1 MIKEFAFG
9 TANRH
14 HFQDAEKMQDWKK
27 LDKDTFVSLY
37 DYDDYVVEYYT
48 KTKSLSGFDGMIYIP
63 DEFILDVDASS
74 IEKGLEKLHELN
86 ELLATF
92 DIPSYKYFSGTGF
105 HVHIPGKAFRWKP
118 SSKLHINVKEV
129 LTNAGI
135 FNYAD
140 PSVTDKTR
148 IIRLINTKNSKSNL
162 YKVWLP
168 NWKTMTVEEIEVYAK
183 SPKPEPL
190 DELHCEPVFDVLEK
204 PSKKKESIKI
214 SQGRNPDP
222 VNHTC
227 IQKMMHGV
235 TTGKRHMVALRLA
248 AYLRWRFPEDVVRM
262 LMENWRMKVS
272 SPDNVFNKTEMDN
285 LVEGCYSGH
294 GGNGYRYGCHD
305 SIMDEYCDSTC
316 KLYKAKKSQT
326 TMDAAKMEEVMV
338 KFFED
343 QSEPINLGKL
353 YGKHFPVYPGEV
365 VIIQAPPASMK
376 TMLLQNWMVQ
386 LKRPTYFLE
395 MEMSPRQIWSR
406 FVQIE
411 MGWTEEELVSHYKQ
425 FRNGMEDKFKWLIVD
440 YSAPYANEIEKRITM
455 LPRKPELVVVDHIGL
470 MRSKQHDNN
479 MKVEDVSQ
487 ALMELAVKHNVVVIA
502 VSEISKSAFIEGM
515 NIASSKGSFRIAYN
529 ANKVLSLTPF
539 RNKKGLIEMLELD
552 TTKNREKEYL
562 HVKLNVNNL
571 RIEA

>member
-9 TANRH
+9 TSNRH
-14 HFQDAEKMQDWKK
+14 HFQDAKKMQDWKK

-48 KTKSLSGFDGMIYIP
+48 RNKSLSGFDGMIYIP
-63 DEFILDVDASS
+63 DEFILDVDASD
-74 IEKGLEKLHELN
+74 IEKGLDKVDGLN
-86 ELLATF
+86 QLLETL
-92 DIPSYKYFSGTGF
+92 DIPSYVYFSGTGF
-105 HVHIPGKAFRWKP
+105 HVHIPGTAFRWKP
-118 SSKLHINVKEV
+118 SKGLHLNVKDV

-148 IIRLINTKNSKSNL
+148 IIRLANTRNSKSNL

-168 NWKTMTVEEIEVYAK
+168 NWSTMTVEEIEERAK
-183 SPKPEPL
+183 FYKDEPAEGL
-190 DELHCEPVFDVLEK
+190 YCEPVFDVLERQT
-204 PSKKKESIKI
+204 KKEEPVKLF
-214 SQGRNPDP
+214 QGRNPDP

-235 TTGKRHMVALRLA
+235 TQGRRHMVALRLA
-248 AYLRWRFPEDVVRM
+248 AYLRWRFPEDIVRM
-262 LMENWRMKVS
+262 IMENWRVKVS
-272 SPDNVFNKTEMDN
+272 TQDSPFKKIEMDN
-285 LVEGCYSGH
+285 LIEGCYSGH
-294 GGNGYRYGCHD
+294 GGNGYRYGCND
-305 SIMDEYCDSTC
+305 TIMDEHCDSTC

-353 YGKHFPVYPGEV
+353 YGRDFPVYPGEV

-386 LKRPTYFLE
+386 LRKPTYFLE

-411 MGWTEEELVSHYKQ
+411 MGWTEEELKAHYSQ
-425 FRNGMEDKFKWLIVD
+425 FRNGMEEKFKWLIVD

-455 LPRKPELVVVDHIGL
+455 MPRKPELVVVDHMGL
-470 MRSKQHDNN
+470 MRSRQHDNN

-502 VSEISKSAFIEGM
+502 VSEISKTAFNEGM

-539 RNKKGLIEMLELD
+539 RNKEGLIEMLELD

-571 RIEA
+571 RIEV

>member
-27 LDKDTFVSLY
+27 LDKDTFISLY

-48 KTKSLSGFDGMIYIP
+48 KTKSLSGFDGMIYMP
-63 DEFILDVDASS
+63 DEFILDVDGSS
-74 IEKGLEKLHELN
+74 IEKGLEKLHGLN
-86 ELLATF
+86 DLLETL
-92 DIPSYKYFSGTGF
+92 DIPSYKYFNGTGF
-105 HVHIPGKAFRWKP
+105 HIHIPGTAFRWKP
-118 SSKLHINVKEV
+118 STGLHLNVKDK
-129 LTNAGI
+129 LTSAGV

-168 NWKTMTVEEIEVYAK
+168 KWSTMTVEEIQEYAK
-183 SPKPEPL
+183 FHKPEPI
-190 DELHCEPVFDVLEK
+190 DELYCEPVFDVLERGT
-204 PSKKKESIKI
+204 KKEEPILV

-235 TTGKRHMVALRLA
+235 TTGQRHMVALRLA

-262 LMENWRMKVS
+262 LMESWRMKVS
-272 SPDNVFNKTEMDN
+272 SIENPFKKTEMDN

-353 YGKHFPVYPGEV
+353 YGKNFPVYPGEV

-386 LKRPTYFLE
+386 LKKPTYFLE

-411 MGWTEEELVSHYKQ
+411 MGWNEEELVSHYKQ
-425 FRNGMEDKFKWLIVD
+425 FRNGMEEKFKW
-440 YSAPYANEIEKRITM
+440 
-455 LPRKPELVVVDHIGL
+455 
-470 MRSKQHDNN
+470 
-479 MKVEDVSQ
+479 
-487 ALMELAVKHNVVVIA
+487 
-502 VSEISKSAFIEGM
+502 
-515 NIASSKGSFRIAYN
+515 
-529 ANKVLSLTPF
+529 
-539 RNKKGLIEMLELD
+539 
-552 TTKNREKEYL
+552 
-562 HVKLNVNNL
+562 
-571 RIEA
+571 

>member
-27 LDKDTFVSLY
+27 LDKDTFISLY

-48 KTKSLSGFDGMIYIP
+48 KTKSLSGFDGMIYMP
-63 DEFILDVDASS
+63 DEFILDVDGSS
-74 IEKGLEKLHELN
+74 IEKGLEKLHGLN
-86 ELLATF
+86 DLLETL

-105 HVHIPGKAFRWKP
+105 HIHIPGTAFRWKP
-118 SSKLHINVKEV
+118 STGLHLNVKDK
-129 LTNAGI
+129 LTSAGI

-168 NWKTMTVEEIEVYAK
+168 KWSTMTVEEIQEYAK
-183 SPKPEPL
+183 FHKPEPI
-190 DELHCEPVFDVLEK
+190 DELYCEPVFDVLERGT
-204 PSKKKESIKI
+204 KKEEPILV

-235 TTGKRHMVALRLA
+235 TTGQRHMVALRLA

-272 SPDNVFNKTEMDN
+272 SIENPFKKTEMDN

-353 YGKHFPVYPGEV
+353 YGKNFPVYPGEV

-386 LKRPTYFLE
+386 LKKPTYFLE

-411 MGWTEEELVSHYKQ
+411 MGWNEEELVSHYKQ
-425 FRNGMEDKFKWLIVD
+425 FRNGMEEKFKWLIVD
-440 YSAPYANEIEKRITM
+440 YSAPYANELEKRITM
-455 LPRKPELVVVDHIGL
+455 LPRKPELVVVDHMGL
-470 MRSKQHDNN
+470 MRSKQNDNN

-502 VSEISKSAFIEGM
+502 VSEISKTAFNEGM

-539 RNKKGLIEMLELD
+539 RNKEGLIEMLELD

-571 RIEA
+571 RIEL

>member
-27 LDKDTFVSLY
+27 LDKDTFISLY

-48 KTKSLSGFDGMIYIP
+48 KTKSLSGFDGMIYMP
-63 DEFILDVDASS
+63 DEFILDVDGSS
-74 IEKGLEKLHELN
+74 IEKGLEKLHGLN
-86 ELLATF
+86 DLLETL

-105 HVHIPGKAFRWKP
+105 HIHIPGTAFRWKP
-118 SSKLHINVKEV
+118 STGLHLNVKDK
-129 LTNAGI
+129 LTSAGV

-168 NWKTMTVEEIEVYAK
+168 KWSTMTVEEIQEYAK
-183 SPKPEPL
+183 FHKPEPI
-190 DELHCEPVFDVLEK
+190 DELYCEPVFDVLERGT
-204 PSKKKESIKI
+204 KKEEPILV

-235 TTGKRHMVALRLA
+235 TTGQRHMVALRLA

-262 LMENWRMKVS
+262 LMESWRMKVS
-272 SPDNVFNKTEMDN
+272 SIENPFKKTEMDN

-353 YGKHFPVYPGEV
+353 YGKNFPVYPGEV

-386 LKRPTYFLE
+386 LKKPTYFLE

-411 MGWTEEELVSHYKQ
+411 MGWNEAELVSHYKQ
-425 FRNGMEDKFKWLIVD
+425 FRNGMEEKFKWLIVD
-440 YSAPYANEIEKRITM
+440 YSAPYANELEKRITM
-455 LPRKPELVVVDHIGL
+455 LPRKPELVVVDHMGL
-470 MRSKQHDNN
+470 MRSKQNDNN

-502 VSEISKSAFIEGM
+502 VSEISKTAFNEGM

-539 RNKKGLIEMLELD
+539 RNKEGLIEMLELD
-552 TTKNREKEYL
+552 TTKNREREYL

-571 RIEA
+571 RIEL

>member
-27 LDKDTFVSLY
+27 LDKDTFISLY

-48 KTKSLSGFDGMIYIP
+48 KTKSLSGFDGMIYMP
-63 DEFILDVDASS
+63 DEFILDVDGSS
-74 IEKGLEKLHELN
+74 IEKGLEKLHGLN
-86 ELLATF
+86 DLLETL

-105 HVHIPGKAFRWKP
+105 HIHIPGTAFRWKP
-118 SSKLHINVKEV
+118 STGLHLNVKDR
-129 LTNAGI
+129 LTSAGV

-168 NWKTMTVEEIEVYAK
+168 KWSTMTVEEIQEYAK
-183 SPKPEPL
+183 FHKPEPI
-190 DELHCEPVFDVLEK
+190 DELYCEPVFDVLERGT
-204 PSKKKESIKI
+204 KKEEPILV

-235 TTGKRHMVALRLA
+235 TTGQRHMVALRLA

-262 LMENWRMKVS
+262 LMESWRMKVS
-272 SPDNVFNKTEMDN
+272 SIENPFKKTEMDN

-353 YGKHFPVYPGEV
+353 YGKNFPVYPGEV

-386 LKRPTYFLE
+386 LKKPTYFLE

-411 MGWTEEELVSHYKQ
+411 MGWNEEELVSHYKQ
-425 FRNGMEDKFKWLIVD
+425 FRNGMEEKFKWLIVD
-440 YSAPYANEIEKRITM
+440 YSAPYANELEKRITM
-455 LPRKPELVVVDHIGL
+455 LPRKPELVVVDHMGL
-470 MRSKQHDNN
+470 MRSKQNDNN

-502 VSEISKSAFIEGM
+502 VSEISKTAFNEGM

-539 RNKKGLIEMLELD
+539 RNKEGLIEMLELD
-552 TTKNREKEYL
+552 TTKNREREYL

-571 RIEA
+571 RIEL

>member
-27 LDKDTFVSLY
+27 LDKDTFISLY

-48 KTKSLSGFDGMIYIP
+48 KTKSLSGFDGMIYMP
-63 DEFILDVDASS
+63 DEFILDVDGSS
-74 IEKGLEKLHELN
+74 IEKGLEKLHGLN
-86 ELLATF
+86 DLLETL

-105 HVHIPGKAFRWKP
+105 HIHIPGTAFRWKP
-118 SSKLHINVKEV
+118 STGLHLNVKDR
-129 LTNAGI
+129 LTSAGV

-168 NWKTMTVEEIEVYAK
+168 KWSTMTVEEIQEYAK
-183 SPKPEPL
+183 FHKPEPI
-190 DELHCEPVFDVLEK
+190 DELYCEPVFDVLERGT
-204 PSKKKESIKI
+204 KKEEPILV

-235 TTGKRHMVALRLA
+235 TTGQRHIVALRLA

-262 LMENWRMKVS
+262 LMESWRMKVS
-272 SPDNVFNKTEMDN
+272 SIENPFKKTEMDN

-353 YGKHFPVYPGEV
+353 YGKNFPVYPGEV

-386 LKRPTYFLE
+386 LKKPTYFLE

-411 MGWTEEELVSHYKQ
+411 MGWNEEELVSHYKQ

-440 YSAPYANEIEKRITM
+440 YSAPYANEIEKRVTM
-455 LPRKPELVVVDHIGL
+455 LPRKPELVVVDHMGL
-470 MRSKQHDNN
+470 MRSKQNDNN

-502 VSEISKSAFIEGM
+502 VSEISKTAFNEGM

-539 RNKKGLIEMLELD
+539 RNKEGLIEMLELD
-552 TTKNREKEYL
+552 TTKNREREYL

-571 RIEA
+571 RIEL

>member
-1 MIKEFAFG
+1 
-9 TANRH
+9 
-14 HFQDAEKMQDWKK
+14 
-27 LDKDTFVSLY
+27 
-37 DYDDYVVEYYT
+37 
-48 KTKSLSGFDGMIYIP
+48 
-63 DEFILDVDASS
+63 
-74 IEKGLEKLHELN
+74 
-86 ELLATF
+86 
-92 DIPSYKYFSGTGF
+92 
-105 HVHIPGKAFRWKP
+105 
-118 SSKLHINVKEV
+118 
-129 LTNAGI
+129 
-135 FNYAD
+135 
-140 PSVTDKTR
+140 
-148 IIRLINTKNSKSNL
+148 
-162 YKVWLP
+162 
-168 NWKTMTVEEIEVYAK
+168 
-183 SPKPEPL
+183 
-190 DELHCEPVFDVLEK
+190 
-204 PSKKKESIKI
+204 
-214 SQGRNPDP
+214 
-222 VNHTC
+222 
-227 IQKMMHGV
+227 
-235 TTGKRHMVALRLA
+235 MVALRLA

-262 LMENWRMKVS
+262 IMENWRVKVS
-272 SPDNVFNKTEMDN
+272 TQDSPFKKTEMDN

-294 GGNGYRYGCHD
+294 GGNGYRYGCND
-305 SIMDEYCDSTC
+305 TIMDEHCDSTC

-353 YGKHFPVYPGEV
+353 YGRDFPVYPGEV

-386 LKRPTYFLE
+386 LRKPTYFLE

-411 MGWTEEELVSHYKQ
+411 MGWTEEELKAHYSQ
-425 FRNGMEDKFKWLIVD
+425 FRNGMEEKFKWLIVD

-455 LPRKPELVVVDHIGL
+455 MPRKPELVVVDHMGL
-470 MRSKQHDNN
+470 MRSRQHDNN

-502 VSEISKSAFIEGM
+502 VSEISKTAFNEGM

-539 RNKKGLIEMLELD
+539 RNKEGLIEMLELD

-571 RIEA
+571 RIEV

>member
-27 LDKDTFVSLY
+27 LDKDTFISLY

-48 KTKSLSGFDGMIYIP
+48 KTKSLSGFDGMIYMP
-63 DEFILDVDASS
+63 DEFILDVDGSS
-74 IEKGLEKLHELN
+74 IEKGLEKLHGLN
-86 ELLATF
+86 DLLETL

-105 HVHIPGKAFRWKP
+105 HIHIPGTAFRWKP
-118 SSKLHINVKEV
+118 STGLHLNVKDK
-129 LTNAGI
+129 LTSAGV

-168 NWKTMTVEEIEVYAK
+168 KWSTMTVEEIQEYAK
-183 SPKPEPL
+183 FHKPEPI
-190 DELHCEPVFDVLEK
+190 DELYCEPVFDVLERGT
-204 PSKKKESIKI
+204 KKEEPILV

-235 TTGKRHMVALRLA
+235 TTGQRHMVALRLA

-262 LMENWRMKVS
+262 LMESWRMKVS
-272 SPDNVFNKTEMDN
+272 SIENPFKKTEMDN

-353 YGKHFPVYPGEV
+353 YGKNFPVYPGEV

-386 LKRPTYFLE
+386 LKKPTYFLE

-411 MGWTEEELVSHYKQ
+411 MGWNEEELVSHYKQ
-425 FRNGMEDKFKWLIVD
+425 FRNGMEEKFKWLIVD
-440 YSAPYANEIEKRITM
+440 YSAPYANELEKRITM
-455 LPRKPELVVVDHIGL
+455 LPRKPELVVVDHMGL
-470 MRSKQHDNN
+470 MRSKQNDNN

-502 VSEISKSAFIEGM
+502 VSEISKTAFNEGM

-539 RNKKGLIEMLELD
+539 RNKEGLIEMLELD

-571 RIEA
+571 RIEL

>member
-14 HFQDAEKMQDWKK
+14 HFQDVDKMQDWKK

-48 KTKSLSGFDGMIYIP
+48 QNKSLSGFDGMIYIP
-63 DEFILDVDASS
+63 DEFVLDVDASS
-74 IEKGLEKLHELN
+74 TEKGLEKLFALDG
-86 ELLATF
+86 LLESL

-118 SSKLHINVKEV
+118 SKMLHLNVKDA

-148 IIRLINTKNSKSNL
+148 IIRLANTKNLKSNL

-168 NWKTMTVEEIEVYAK
+168 NWSNMTVEEIEEHAK
-183 SPKPEPL
+183 FHRAEPA
-190 DELHCEPVFDVLEK
+190 EPLHCEPVFDVLERAS
-204 PSKKKESIKI
+204 SKKTEEKP

-227 IQKMMHGV
+227 IQKMMHGANK
-235 TTGKRHMVALRLA
+235 GKRHMTALRLA
-248 AYLRWRFPEDVVRM
+248 AYLRWRFPEDTVRM
-262 LMENWRMKVS
+262 IMENWRLKVS
-272 SPDNVFNKTEMDN
+272 STGHEFKKSEMDS

-294 GGNGYRYGCHD
+294 GGNGYRYGCSD
-305 SIMDEYCDSTC
+305 PIMDSYCDSTC

-326 TMDAAKMEEVMV
+326 TMDAAKMEEEML

-353 YGKHFPVYPGEV
+353 YGKDFPVYPGEV

-411 MGWTEEELVSHYKQ
+411 MGWSEEELMAHYRQ

-455 LPRKPELVVVDHIGL
+455 LPRKPEIVVVDHMGL
-470 MRSKQHDNN
+470 MRSRQNDNN

-502 VSEISKSAFIEGM
+502 VSEISKSAFTDGM
-515 NIASSKGSFRIAYN
+515 NIASSKGSFRVAYN
-529 ANKVLSLTPF
+529 ANKVLSLTPY
-539 RNKKGLIEMLELD
+539 RNKEGLIEMLELD

-571 RIEA
+571 RIEV